1 MKSLKTCLRYP
12 GGKSRAVTKMDP
24 YFPDLRNYKEFR
36 EPFLGGGSV
45 AIYITKKYP
54 DLTIWANDLYEPLV
68 NFWQQLQMF
77 GTDLKNALS
86 DLKSSH
92 NDPVSAK
99 ILFLSSKV
107 KVGDISVNNFDRAVA
122 FYIVNKCSFSGLTES
137 SSFSPQ
143 ASNANFSMRGIEK
156 LPDYSQLISKWR
168 ITNYSYDY
176 MMDGNRN
183 VFMYLDPP
191 YDIKDNL
198 YGNKGSMHKGFD
210 HDKFAVDC
218 DNNNNMDQLI
228 SYNSDQLVK
237 DRFKN
242 WNAAEFDLTYT
253 MRSVGEYMRDQ
264 KQRKELL
271 LFNYNKNSK
280 IQFSFD
286 GCYNYNKLKSEGLVD
301 D

>member
-1 MKSLKTCLRYP
+1 MKSLKTPLRYP

-45 AIYITKKYP
+45 AIHITKKYP

-77 GTDLKNALS
+77 GTDLKDVLS

-99 ILFLSSKV
+99 TLFLSSKV
-107 KVGDISVNNFDRAVA
+107 KISDISVNNFDRAVA

-168 ITNYSYDY
+168 ISNFSYDY

-210 HDKFAVDC
+210 HDKFAADC
-218 DNNNNMDQLI
+218 DNNDMDQLI

-271 LFNYNKNSK
+271 LFNYNKNPK
-280 IQFSFD
+280 IQSNFN

>member
-1 MKSLKTCLRYP
+1 MKSLKTPLRYP
-12 GGKSRAVTKMDP
+12 GGKSRACVKMDL
-24 YFPDLRNYKEFR
+24 YFPDLRNYDEFR

-45 AIYITKKYP
+45 AIHITKKHPY
-54 DLTIWANDLYEPLV
+54 LKIWVNDLYEPLV

-77 GTDLKNALS
+77 GGDMKNILS
-86 DLKSSH
+86 DLKSEY
-92 NDPVSAK
+92 NTPDKARVLFTDAK
-99 ILFLSSKV
+99 
-107 KVGDISVNNFDRAVA
+107 ISVNDLHQTNLDRAVA

-137 SSFSPQ
+137 SSFSQQ
-143 ASNANFSMRGIEK
+143 ASNSNFSMRGIEK
-156 LPDYSQLISKWR
+156 LPEYSKLIEHWR

-176 MMDGNRN
+176 LLDGDTTAF
-183 VFMYLDPP
+183 VYLDPP

-210 HDKFAVDC
+210 HDKFATDC
-218 DNNNNMDQLI
+218 DSNNMDKLV

-253 MRSVGEYMRDQ
+253 MRSVGEYMREQ

-271 LFNYNKNSK
+271 LMNY
-280 IQFSFD
+280 
-286 GCYNYNKLKSEGLVD
+286 EM
-301 D
+301 

>member
-1 MKSLKTCLRYP
+1 MKSLKTPLRYP

-24 YFPDLRNYKEFR
+24 YFPDLRNYNEFR

-45 AIYITKKYP
+45 AIHITKKYP
-54 DLTIWANDLYEPLV
+54 KLTIWVNDLYEPLV

-77 GTDLKNALS
+77 GTDLKSALA

-99 ILFLSSKV
+99 TLFLSSKV
-107 KVGDISVNNFDRAVA
+107 NVGDISVNNFDRAVA

-168 ITNYSYDY
+168 ISNFSYDY

-218 DNNNNMDQLI
+218 DNNDMDQLV

-242 WNAAEFDLTYT
+242 WTAAEFDLTYT

-271 LFNYNKNSK
+271 LFNYNKNTK
-280 IQFSFD
+280 IQLAFD
-286 GCYNYNKLKSEGLVD
+286 GCYNYDRLKKEGLID

>member
-1 MKSLKTCLRYP
+1 MKSLKTPLRYP

-77 GTDLKNALS
+77 GTDLKNALA

-99 ILFLSSKV
+99 ALFLSSKV

-143 ASNANFSMRGIEK
+143 ASNSNFSMRGIEK

-168 ITNYSYDY
+168 ISNFSYDY

-210 HDKFAVDC
+210 HDKFAADC
-218 DNNNNMDQLI
+218 DNNDMDQLI

-271 LFNYNKNSK
+271 LFNYNKNPK
-280 IQFSFD
+280 IQPNFD
-286 GCYNYNKLKSEGLVD
+286 GCYNYNRLKREGLID

>member
-1 MKSLKTCLRYP
+1 MKSLKTPLRYP
-12 GGKSRAVTKMDP
+12 GGKSRACTKMDP
-24 YFPDLRNYKEFR
+24 YFPDLRNYDEFR

-45 AIYITKKYP
+45 AIHITKKYP
-54 DLTIWANDLYEPLV
+54 NLKIWVNDLYSPLV
-68 NFWQQLQMF
+68 IFWQQLQMF
-77 GTDLKNALS
+77 GTEARGLFDISKTIL
-86 DLKSSH
+86 
-92 NDPVSAK
+92 NDPNT
-99 ILFLSSKV
+99 
-107 KVGDISVNNFDRAVA
+107 GDFERAVR
-122 FYIVNKCSFSGLTES
+122 FYIVNKCSFSGLTAS

-143 ASNANFSMRGIEK
+143 ASNNNFSIRGIEK
-156 LPDYSQLISKWR
+156 LPEYSKLIENWR

-176 MMDGNRN
+176 LMDGNMGA
-183 VFMYLDPP
+183 FMYLDPP

-210 HDKFAVDC
+210 HDKFAADC
-218 DNNNNMDQLI
+218 DANNMDQLV

-271 LFNYNKNSK
+271 LFNYG
-280 IQFSFD
+280 I
-286 GCYNYNKLKSEGLVD
+286 EGLVKFNQSNEEKSD
-301 D
+301 

>member
-1 MKSLKTCLRYP
+1 
-12 GGKSRAVTKMDP
+12 MDP

-45 AIYITKKYP
+45 AIHITKKYP

-77 GTDLKNALS
+77 GTDLKNALA

-99 ILFLSSKV
+99 TLFLSSKV
-107 KVGDISVNNFDRAVA
+107 NVGDISVNNFDRAVA

-143 ASNANFSMRGIEK
+143 ASNSNFSMRGIEK

-168 ITNYSYDY
+168 ISNFSYDY

-210 HDKFAVDC
+210 HDKFAADC
-218 DNNNNMDQLI
+218 DNNDMDQLI

-271 LFNYNKNSK
+271 LFNYNKNPK
-280 IQFSFD
+280 IQLAFD
-286 GCYNYNKLKSEGLVD
+286 GCYNYDRLKKEGLID